1 MKHARLESS
10 TTNIS
15 SSGSPIENVISEYP
29 SQSGTQVDKYDSAY
43 CMIQVHDTTNDR
55 YEFLEYII
63 VDDHIEGET
72 VSDTFD
78 TEFANIHTHSGL
90 GTFGCKVITDSVGLA
105 ATTQVLFTPISG
117 IDATV
122 HVYMNAVTIEDDSK
136 HILSLNN
143 GTIETG
149 YGSYTGTDRDIKRSF
164 DLKHKN
170 DRIFERTFNGSDSSI
185 VNLTSNTITIPN
197 HFYVTGKK

>member
-1 MKHARLESS
+1 
-10 TTNIS
+10 
-15 SSGSPIENVISEYP
+15 
-29 SQSGTQVDKYDSAY
+29 
-43 CMIQVHDTTNDR
+43 MIQVHDTTNNR

-117 IDATV
+117 INATV
-122 HVYMNAVTIEDDSK
+122 HVYMNAIAIEDDSK
-136 HILSLNN
+136 DILSLNN

-164 DLKHKN
+164 DLTHKN
-170 DRIFERTFNGSDSSI
+170 DKIFERIFNGSNSNT

-197 HFYVTGKK
+197 HFYVTGEKIEYTCPGIGITQSIGIAQTTFPSTGVTTTLLPQTGLFVVKN